1 MRRTHLAGVFAG
13 ANDENDG
20 SFIMPSRGNISGQSK
35 WLPLCL
41 RGVCRRPFSSNI
53 LISLS
58 QHYCAL
64 TDFLKVRLPV
74 QTGF

>member
-1 MRRTHLAGVFAG
+1 MMAS
-13 ANDENDG
+13 DG

-41 RGVCRRPFSSNI
+41 RGVCRRPFSSNV
-53 LISLS
+53 LISLF
-58 QHYCAL
+58 QHYYEL

-74 QTGF
+74 RTDF